1 MIYLQIHGA
10 AQRALPSRQRL
21 SGDAVHQIERDGV
34 HPRGTRGGDD
44 PFDHFAGVLASE
56 RTNLIGLERLNAD
69 RNPRDSRFVIAEQI
83 AVAHQLGIDF
93 DGTLR
98 CETKSVLQCAEKLHD
113 RLAVVGIR
121 RSAAEVE
128 RRGRRARRR
137 RRPTVDR
144 SSRPGHPSPS
154 PSPRRGRC
162 GSRRPSILHIGH

>member
-10 AQRALPSRQRL
+10 AQRSLPRCRRL
-21 SGDAVHQIERDGV
+21 SGNAVHQIERDGI
-34 HPRGTRGGDD
+34 HPRASRGGDD

-69 RNPRDSRFVIAEQI
+69 RNPRDSRFAIAEQI

-98 CETKSVLQCAEKLHD
+98 REAKSVLQRAEKLHD

-128 RRGRRARRR
+128 RCGRRTRLARDFGRKRFEIPARRR
-137 RRPTVDR
+137 STQRPFCKVA
-144 SSRPGHPSPS
+144 
-154 PSPRRGRC
+154 
-162 GSRRPSILHIGH
+162 IGTEIRAKG